1 MDTLSEVLDHIRSS
15 GALVGRNLM
24 SPPWSI
30 RFDES
35 ASMTLVAMLRGDGW
49 IVQEG
54 AEPVRLPHRDLAVV
68 TGPAPFAVTSDPD
81 APIAPF
87 YVVTE
92 QGVCTDGAGNVLA
105 EESIS
110 LGLRTCGT
118 RLDAEHAL
126 LTGSYTATGR
136 IADRLLTA
144 LPRVLVV
151 PGEHRRSAPLELLEA
166 EIARDAPGQQAVL
179 DRLLD
184 LVLVGTLRDWFALP
198 EASAPR
204 WYRAA
209 ADPVVGPALSAIHDE
224 PARPWDVGGLAREA
238 GVSRATFARRFADL
252 MGEPPISYLTGWRL
266 CLASDLLQRTD
277 DTIES
282 IARQVGYSS
291 AYALSAAFTREYDVR
306 PGRHRALSAAS
317 AP

>member
-30 RFDES
+30 GFDEG
-35 ASMTLVAMLRGDGW
+35 ASMTLVTMLRGDGW

-54 AEPVRLPHRDLAVV
+54 AGPVRLSNRDLAVV
-68 TGPAPFAVTSDPD
+68 TGPRPFGVTSDPD
-81 APIAPF
+81 ARIAPL
-87 YVVTE
+87 YVLSA
-92 QGVCTDGAGNVLA
+92 QGTCTDGAGRALA
-105 EESIS
+105 QEDVS
-110 LGLRTCGT
+110 LGVRTCGT

-151 PGEHRRSAPLELLEA
+151 PGRHRRSAPLELLEA
-166 EIARDAPGQQAVL
+166 EIARDEPGQQAVL

-209 ADPVVGPALSAIHDE
+209 ADPVVGPALSAIHDD
-224 PARPWDVGGLAREA
+224 PARPWDVGSLAREA
-238 GVSRATFARRFADL
+238 EVSRATFARRFTEV

-266 CLASDLLQRTD
+266 CLAADLLQRSD
-277 DTIES
+277 DSIES
-282 IARQVGYSS
+282 IARRVGYSS
-291 AYALSAAFTREYDVR
+291 AYALSAAFVREYDVR
-306 PGRHRALSAAS
+306 PGRHRALARAL
-317 AP
+317 

>member
-30 RFDES
+30 GFDEG
-35 ASMTLVAMLRGDGW
+35 ASMTLVTMLRGDGW

-54 AEPVRLPHRDLAVV
+54 AGPVRLSNRDLAVV
-68 TGPAPFAVTSDPD
+68 TGPRPFGVTSDPD
-81 APIAPF
+81 ARIAPL
-87 YVVTE
+87 YVLSA
-92 QGVCTDGAGNVLA
+92 QGTCTDGAGRALA
-105 EESIS
+105 PEDVS
-110 LGLRTCGT
+110 LGVRTCGT

-126 LTGSYTATGR
+126 LTGSYMATGR

-151 PGEHRRSAPLELLEA
+151 PGRHRRSAPLELLEA
-166 EIARDAPGQQAVL
+166 EIARDEPGQQAVL

-209 ADPVVGPALSAIHDE
+209 ADPVVGPALSAIHDD
-224 PARPWDVGGLAREA
+224 PARPWDVGSLAREA
-238 GVSRATFARRFADL
+238 EVSRATFARRFTEV

-266 CLASDLLQRTD
+266 CLAADLLQRSD
-277 DTIES
+277 DSIES
-282 IARQVGYSS
+282 IARRVGYSS
-291 AYALSAAFTREYDVR
+291 AYALSAAFVREYDVR
-306 PGRHRALSAAS
+306 PGRHRALARAL
-317 AP
+317 